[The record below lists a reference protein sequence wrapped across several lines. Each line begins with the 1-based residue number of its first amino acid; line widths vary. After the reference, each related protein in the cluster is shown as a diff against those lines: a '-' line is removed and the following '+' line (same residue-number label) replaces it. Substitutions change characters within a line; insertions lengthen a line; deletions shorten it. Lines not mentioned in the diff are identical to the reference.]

1 MKLASEKEYRSLYT
15 PSAWGEEYHA
25 APFDEVLGAG
35 SAGPGKSLVLL
46 HDPVPQIY
54 VEHERCLDKHHPY
67 YHPWG
72 TSEGWALHLRRTMNR
87 LDQTLDRAHRI
98 FPQIDSGVRISG
110 TTFTFSS
117 GYKFQFDHC
126 KDPGDWR
133 NYYSQQYT
141 HVAYDELVEFEWV
154 QYENI
159 TSRCRTGDPVLRP
172 MCRVRS
178 MSNPLLA
185 DEGAEKVRVSNP
197 AWVRDYFVQDA
208 PEGRKV
214 LRRKIIRPDGRVEY
228 FTKFYLPA
236 TLYDN
241 PDKEFVDDYELRLL
255 SRSEY
260 IRQALLY
267 GNWYA
272 QAGSYYGG
280 DWNPNYHICSP
291 FKIPLHWKRF
301 RSMDWGFKSPG
312 CVLWWA
318 MDDDGNIFCEKEL
331 TFQYKP
337 ADKVAKMIR
346 EIEIGLGLWGGRKSK
361 INGPAD
367 DQLWEERGDVGKT
380 KAAVMAELGV
390 PWVKADKRSRTTNGL
405 RLLTRIRDHHDFQ
418 TTPGIVFFN
427 SCKKCIQTIPSIG
440 TDRNNKECPA
450 DGSEDHWHDA
460 TLYACAFASYGHK
473 GIRSIPDDD
482 DDDDDDYQPNTSP
495 RSGNFGYWSH

>member
-1 MKLASEKEYRSLYT
+1 MKELKQDICKGY
-15 PSAWGEEYHA
+15 
-25 APFDEVLGAG
+25 
-35 SAGPGKSLVLL
+35 VLL
-46 HDPVPQIY
+46 RLSGNYQTYDLT
-54 VEHERCLDKHHPY
+54 VENANHY
-67 YHPWG
+67 I
-72 TSEGWALHLRRTMNR
+72 SEYGLVNS
-87 LDQTLDRAHRI
+87 QTHI
-98 FPQIDSGVRISG
+98 
-110 TTFTFSS
+110 
-117 GYKFQFDHC
+117 
-126 KDPGDWR
+126 
-133 NYYSQQYT
+133 
-141 HVAYDELVEFEWV
+141 AYDELVEFEWV

-346 EIEIGLGLWGGRKSK
+346 EIETGLGLWGGRKSK

-450 DGSEDHWHDA
+450 DGGEDHWHDA